1 MPDRLPIYRLAPE
14 DTSADRLVRL
24 GDQIFDLRD
33 DFVLGQTP
41 DGRSL
46 RNGKRVVEIAN
57 ATGAVW
63 AADESQLWKPSVKAA
78 LPTKTQATSIARA
91 FLKKNQLLPKLT
103 APFAL
108 GKPI

>member
-14 DTSADRLVRL
+14 DTSVDRLARL
-24 GDQIFDLRD
+24 GHQIFGLGG
-33 DFVLGQTP
+33 DFVLGETP
-41 DGRSL
+41 DARTL

-78 LPTKTQATSIARA
+78 LPTKAQATSIART
-91 FLKKNQLLPKLT
+91 FLKKNQLL
-103 APFAL
+103 
-108 GKPI
+108 